1 MFCPQPPFPHC
12 SSQGPRE
19 SKKLCLEG
27 VALHRLKQEDHKFWA
42 YLCCIVLKQTK
53 ALKRSVGQMLRSFK
67 TDFVVVVVLNLLL
80 LHLLTVLS
88 DFP

>member
-1 MFCPQPPFPHC
+1 
-12 SSQGPRE
+12 
-19 SKKLCLEG
+19 
-27 VALHRLKQEDHKFWA
+27 
-42 YLCCIVLKQTK
+42 
-53 ALKRSVGQMLRSFK
+53 MLRSFK